1 MFTFVDGFAGGT
13 PARAA
18 VISFDREA
26 RPPYLA
32 LMRILYCGDVVGRA
46 GRDIVTTELPKLR
59 ERLRLDFVIVN
70 GENAAGGFGI
80 TAEICRAFYQQGADA
95 VLLGNHS
102 WDQREIIAYID
113 GDPKL
118 LRPLNY
124 PKGTPGRGVAVF
136 ALADGRK
143 VMVMQLMGRLFMDP
157 LDCPFQAL
165 DEGLA
170 PYRLGGNV
178 QAIVVDIHAE
188 ATSEKM
194 AIGHCADG
202 RASFVAGTHTHI
214 PTADAQILPGGTGY
228 ITDVG
233 MCGDYDSV
241 IGIKKEVPIQRFR
254 RKLPGERMTPAEGPA
269 TLCAVFVE
277 TDDKTGKAKHIAPL
291 RLGGRLAPQWP
302 DATDP

>member
-1 MFTFVDGFAGGT
+1 
-13 PARAA
+13 
-18 VISFDREA
+18 
-26 RPPYLA
+26 
-32 LMRILYCGDVVGRA
+32 MRILYCGDVMGRT
-46 GRDIVTTELPKLR
+46 GRDVVTGELPKLR
-59 ERLRLDFVIVN
+59 EQLKLDFVLVN

-80 TAEICRAFYQQGADA
+80 TPEICRAFYQQGADG

-102 WDQREIIAYID
+102 WDQREIVGYID

-118 LRPLNY
+118 IRPLNY
-124 PKGTPGRGVAVF
+124 PKGTPGRGLAVF
-136 ALADGRK
+136 TLADGRK
-143 VMVMQLMGRLFMDP
+143 IMVVQLMGRLFMDP

-165 DEGLA
+165 EEALSA
-170 PYRLGGNV
+170 YRLGGNV

-194 AIGHCADG
+194 SIAHVADG
-202 RASFVAGTHTHI
+202 RASLVAGTHTHV

-241 IGIKKEVPIQRFR
+241 IGIKKEIPIQRFR
-254 RKLPGERMTPAEGPA
+254 RKLPGERFAPAEGPA

-277 TDDKTGKAKHIAPL
+277 TDDRTGKAKRIAPL

-302 DATDP
+302 ADLAAE